1 MASEM
6 RRLAKLLIDRH
17 DEAFESRYPREESM
31 QRVERALEG
40 FCAKGMVYKSAWRDT
55 AGPATLDVSF
65 APSPN
70 TRFILNSLSLV
81 LSAMLVATVWAL
93 SAPGEVILG
102 RALLS
107 IGTLLALL
115 AFPFVIVAFAS
126 RREAEEATLRR
137 RLRKAIVDEEELPR
151 KKAGSS

>member
-6 RRLAKLLIDRH
+6 RRLAKLLIERH
-17 DEAFESRYPREESM
+17 DEAFESRYPREESIR
-31 QRVERALEG
+31 RVERALEG
-40 FCAKGMVYKSAWRDT
+40 FSAKGMVFKSAWRET

-70 TRFILNSLSLV
+70 TRFILNSVSLV
-81 LSAMLVATVWAL
+81 LSLMLIATVWAL
-93 SAPGEVILG
+93 FSPGEVILG

-107 IGTLLALL
+107 IGTLLAIL

-137 RLRKAIVDEEELPR
+137 RLRKAIVEEEESNRGRTP
-151 KKAGSS
+151 A